1 MPKLTTKQRK
11 KLPKSDFALPGKGTG
26 PQGTGPGSY
35 PIPNRS
41 HAKNALGRVS
51 QFGSAEEKEKV
62 KAAVKKKF
70 PKMGKA
76 GKVK

>member
-1 MPKLTTKQRK
+1 MAKLTTKMRK
-11 KLPKSDFALPGKGTG
+11 KLPRKEFALPGEGEGASGKGA
-26 PQGTGPGSY
+26 GSY
-35 PIPNRS
+35 PIPDKS

-76 GKVK
+76 GKP